1 MKNLTICILLFVIMA
16 GMYSCKIN
24 KDQSKVEKDHDE
36 EQSAE
41 NTSVSIPLPLGEPVK
56 IDLNTKL
63 YSEME
68 KEAIRARQDDSLFA
82 FIKRT
87 PCYGRCPIYSASFY
101 KSGYVIYRGQRFVE
115 KEGIYASRITQEQ
128 LLSITKMARM
138 VNYLNFEK
146 EYDTAVTDFPTTYT
160 FINMNGTKKEV
171 KNRVGGPDELKNFET
186 YLDKI
191 LDSTNWTK
199 IGDIGQ

>member
-1 MKNLTICILLFVIMA
+1 MA